1 MVDDINFFPK
11 DSLGGLMTIA
21 EMFGQSGVLALLGMA
36 VVFSFLIIL
45 IISMDIVAKL
55 IRAMGWDYDVNPKKP
70 AAVAGASVNDAA
82 VVAAVTAAVNEHR
95 KNNA

>member
-1 MVDDINFFPK
+1 
-11 DSLGGLMTIA
+11 MTIA

-36 VVFSFLIIL
+36 IVFSFLVIL
-45 IISMDIVAKL
+45 ILFMTLVGKFV
-55 IRAMGWDYDVNPKKP
+55 RAMGWDADVNQQKP
-70 AAVAGASVNDAA
+70 AVAGASGNNAA

>member
-1 MVDDINFFPK
+1 
-11 DSLGGLMTIA
+11 MTIA

-36 VVFSFLIIL
+36 IVFSFLVIL
-45 IISMDIVAKL
+45 IFFMTLVGKIV
-55 IRAMGWDYDVNPKKP
+55 RAMGWDNDINQKKP
-70 AAVAGASVNDAA
+70 VAAGAPANNAA